1 MTVGS
6 LTCTF
11 QIWTHLSKEPLAKY
25 LPSGLNATLY
35 TGSWCFVNV
44 WIHVPR
50 STSHNLTVESKEA
63 LQKKYNMNHIYIYI
77 YIYIYIHI
85 PILPSENVKKLVI
98 NFCPLAH

>member
-63 LQKKYNMNHIYIYI
+63 LQKKYNMNHIYIYQ
-77 YIYIYIHI
+77 
-85 PILPSENVKKLVI
+85 ILPSENVKKLVI